1 MKKQINAHPRTTQIS
16 GSLKARLASAVTL
29 QAELLAVSRA
39 GHDKD
44 TLYVVL
50 AEENEYFWLAD
61 GKRRGLES
69 PKKKKKIHVQLI
81 RHLPQEVAAQ
91 LQSIELDAHLRKA
104 IKLYEKSQN
113 SNSEI

>member
-16 GSLKARLASAVTL
+16 ESLKARLESGAPL

-69 PKKKKKIHVQLI
+69 PKKKK
-81 RHLPQEVAAQ
+81 RYMY
-91 LQSIELDAHLRKA
+91 S
-104 IKLYEKSQN
+104 
-113 SNSEI
+113 

>member
-16 GSLKARLASAVTL
+16 ESLKARLESGAPL

-50 AEENEYFWLAD
+50 AEENE
-61 GKRRGLES
+61 
-69 PKKKKKIHVQLI
+69 
-81 RHLPQEVAAQ
+81 
-91 LQSIELDAHLRKA
+91 
-104 IKLYEKSQN
+104 
-113 SNSEI
+113 

>member
-16 GSLKARLASAVTL
+16 ESLKARLESGAPL

-69 PKKKKKIHVQLI
+69 PKKKKKDTCTAD
-81 RHLPQEVAAQ
+81 PSSSTGGGSAAAVDRAGRT
-91 LQSIELDAHLRKA
+91 SA
-104 IKLYEKSQN
+104 KSHKTL
-113 SNSEI
+113 

>member
-16 GSLKARLASAVTL
+16 ELLKAKLESGAPL

-69 PKKKKKIHVQLI
+69 PKKKKNCL
-81 RHLPQEVAAQ
+81 
-91 LQSIELDAHLRKA
+91 
-104 IKLYEKSQN
+104 LYTSPSPRDQRG
-113 SNSEI
+113 SRMPSSA

>member
-16 GSLKARLASAVTL
+16 ESLKARLESGAPL

-50 AEENEYFWLAD
+50 AEENEYFWKAQRARITEKEKKDTCTAD
-61 GKRRGLES
+61 PSSSTGGGS
-69 PKKKKKIHVQLI
+69 
-81 RHLPQEVAAQ
+81 AAAVDRAGRT
-91 LQSIELDAHLRKA
+91 SAKSHKTLRKEPEF
-104 IKLYEKSQN
+104 KQ
-113 SNSEI
+113 